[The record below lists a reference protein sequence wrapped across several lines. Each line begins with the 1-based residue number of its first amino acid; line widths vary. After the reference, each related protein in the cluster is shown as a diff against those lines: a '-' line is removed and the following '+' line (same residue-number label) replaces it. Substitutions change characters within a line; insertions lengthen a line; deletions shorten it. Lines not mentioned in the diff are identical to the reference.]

1 MDKLRLV
8 LGFFLALISWQNWV
22 APIAADGPNAALIEE
37 TSPQQLVIPTISL
50 NTPLVPVGL
59 GTTVVNGQ
67 EYSIWNTAENN
78 VGWHQGSGP
87 PGQIGNTVLA
97 GHSSGGN
104 EIFRHL
110 EELEVGEDIFVRT
123 NQGWYQYRVAEKLIL
138 KEQGEPV
145 EVRAA
150 NARWI
155 LPTEDERLTLITCW
169 PYPATTHRLL
179 VIAYPASPEPLPTS
193 ITLSEP
199 EVAISIPNITP
210 KQISRD
216 HPHPSTS
223 KLQSSIAHLIKMQLQ
238 KFARVYALNN
248 TIN

>member
-1 MDKLRLV
+1 MNKLRLV
-8 LGFFLALISWQNWV
+8 LVFLLALISWQSWV
-22 APIAADGPNAALIEE
+22 VPTAADGPNAALLEQ
-37 TSPQQLVIPTISL
+37 TNPQQLVIPTISL
-50 NTPLVPVGL
+50 NTSLVPVGL
-59 GTTVVNGQ
+59 GTTMVNGQ
-67 EYSIWNTAENN
+67 EYPIWNTAENN

-97 GHSSGGN
+97 GHSSGGS

-110 EELEVGEDIFVRT
+110 GELEVGEDIFVRT

-155 LPTEDERLTLITCW
+155 LPSEDERLTLITCW
-169 PYPATTHRLL
+169 PYPARTHRLL
-179 VIAYPASPEPLPTS
+179 LIAYPISHDPPPTS

-199 EVAISIPNITP
+199 DLSIPTPNITP
-210 KQISRD
+210 KQISRQ
-216 HPHPSTS
+216 HSHPSTT
-223 KLQSSIAHLIKMQLQ
+223 KLQPAIAHLADVQLQ
-238 KFARVYALNN
+238 KFARVYALNSTTN
-248 TIN
+248 